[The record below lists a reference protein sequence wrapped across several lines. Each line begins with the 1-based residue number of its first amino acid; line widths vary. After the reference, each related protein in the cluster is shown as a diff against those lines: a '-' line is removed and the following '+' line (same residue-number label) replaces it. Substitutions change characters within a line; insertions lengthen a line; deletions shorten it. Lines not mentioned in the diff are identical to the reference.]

1 MRRHECFSFDFKN
14 ASPQFVCSG
23 AGSVSKPFAA
33 ASWEIVEVDWDP
45 TYGPTHCCNLMT
57 WQCPYDAGHFDV
69 VWASPDCTRYS
80 IARTTAKSPRNFF
93 KADALV
99 ERCLQIIEQLE
110 PKVWFLENPDSG
122 YLKTRAVVADLPFVR
137 LDYCM
142 YGAPY
147 RKRTRIWT
155 NLTDWQ
161 PKMCDRIH
169 LVDNKH
175 VRTAQRGGRDAWSGS
190 DRFTLDELHR
200 LPEALCDE
208 IYAVSLGVCQTYR

>member
-1 MRRHECFSFDFKN
+1 MR
-14 ASPQFVCSG
+14 AMLMLSG
-23 AGSVSKPFAA
+23 QARIALNIQLPGLRR
-33 ASWEIVEVDWDP
+33 
-45 TYGPTHCCNLMT
+45 THLGMF
-57 WQCPYDAGHFDV
+57 Q
-69 VWASPDCTRYS
+69 
-80 IARTTAKSPRNFF
+80 
-93 KADALV
+93 ADALV

-137 LDYCM
+137 LEYCM

-161 PKMCDRIH
+161 PKMCDRSH

-175 VRTAQRGGRDAWSGS
+175 IRTAQHGMAMIGLLW
-190 DRFTLDELHR
+190 TTCTCYHR
-200 LPEALCDE
+200 HCVTSYTPFL
-208 IYAVSLGVCQTYR
+208 